1 MEIDEFYE
9 NKEENSVHQE
19 EEQKEIEQD
28 ENKSQLTQVQNTNLE
43 RSLENNPEETQKE
56 NNNQRK
62 GLNVKE
68 SGTKKTHKNF
78 VKKRDRQK
86 PKIGLNPFLP
96 ENNYEYKTQNI
107 ISKHQ
112 KNIHSSRGSYLL
124 NYKNEISDGKEQR
137 HNKSVF
143 SKISEMMYLKTKD
156 ETLPRKKERDLQK
169 EGEENYDKFTEEAY
183 LLSHAN
189 KANKENQKIIEE
201 FLERKKKEE
210 MADKVG
216 IDSDKEKENEL
227 EPFQDAKRSNI
238 ITDRNIL
245 FKSKRTVQEFLEDQ
259 KNKEEKHKTHLKAN
273 AKLYND
279 QISLSVYNKPMI
291 NEETIKLANNG
302 NRNKRTDIHQRLYE
316 EFNEIKQKKEKN
328 EKEKSYL
335 NKNKEK
341 KIPKSNI
348 QKSVERL
355 FNEYETKKKI
365 MDENMQK
372 KEKEIKIR
380 SSSRSASK
388 ISNKIIFKRFK
399 KTLENSFNNV
409 LNKKLEENFEINFSD
424 FILLLYKINFTVK
437 NYFELMQKENNPE
450 EEEIKQSMKALSNYK
465 QNKFEYDI
473 EYKLLIDAWKIISK
487 NKTFKTDLLGS
498 SRRVL
503 IFCLSVLGIYEENIN
518 QGFFKRE
525 FPFLC
530 DPNEINKYSNLSRQ
544 IYKYF
549 SIYKNNAIDGLL
561 FRERDNKKRMEILKE
576 KERFLT
582 FNPVLEKSQKK
593 LMSHLNP
600 TRLSVEK
607 NYQQYQINKEL
618 KLKEKEKIILNTEK
632 EKCPFEPCVAKKQ
645 GKTKVDVSEIS
656 KRLFVT
662 SLKHLKVSNSE
673 ANTFSVKDKLQTY
686 LSDNIHKPNPNY
698 KKMFNKN
705 PLESDNDV
713 KKKIQNMEKLRNK
726 KAYEKLILKKGFKPK
741 EDIVEVNLNTQE
753 NFRSERF
760 ALEDELTNTFKDTFD
775 KYERMSKKKSK
786 KNNDKKCEFEIIIDR
801 KPRKLIIYQND
812 DINCKVKEFCNKYN
826 LDFNDKRRILQV
838 INRQLN
844 ESSILII
851 N

>member
-86 PKIGLNPFLP
+86 PKTGLNPFLP

-335 NKNKEK
+335 NKNK
-341 KIPKSNI
+341 
-348 QKSVERL
+348 
-355 FNEYETKKKI
+355 
-365 MDENMQK
+365 K
-372 KEKEIKIR
+372 KE
-380 SSSRSASK
+380 
-388 ISNKIIFKRFK
+388 
-399 KTLENSFNNV
+399 SF
-409 LNKKLEENFEINFSD
+409 
-424 FILLLYKINFTVK
+424 
-437 NYFELMQKENNPE
+437 
-450 EEEIKQSMKALSNYK
+450 
-465 QNKFEYDI
+465 
-473 EYKLLIDAWKIISK
+473 
-487 NKTFKTDLLGS
+487 
-498 SRRVL
+498 
-503 IFCLSVLGIYEENIN
+503 
-518 QGFFKRE
+518 
-525 FPFLC
+525 
-530 DPNEINKYSNLSRQ
+530 
-544 IYKYF
+544 
-549 SIYKNNAIDGLL
+549 
-561 FRERDNKKRMEILKE
+561 
-576 KERFLT
+576 
-582 FNPVLEKSQKK
+582 
-593 LMSHLNP
+593 
-600 TRLSVEK
+600 
-607 NYQQYQINKEL
+607 
-618 KLKEKEKIILNTEK
+618 
-632 EKCPFEPCVAKKQ
+632 
-645 GKTKVDVSEIS
+645 
-656 KRLFVT
+656 FV
-662 SLKHLKVSNSE
+662 
-673 ANTFSVKDKLQTY
+673 
-686 LSDNIHKPNPNY
+686 
-698 KKMFNKN
+698 
-705 PLESDNDV
+705 
-713 KKKIQNMEKLRNK
+713 
-726 KAYEKLILKKGFKPK
+726 
-741 EDIVEVNLNTQE
+741 
-753 NFRSERF
+753 
-760 ALEDELTNTFKDTFD
+760 
-775 KYERMSKKKSK
+775 
-786 KNNDKKCEFEIIIDR
+786 
-801 KPRKLIIYQND
+801 
-812 DINCKVKEFCNKYN
+812 
-826 LDFNDKRRILQV
+826 
-838 INRQLN
+838 
-844 ESSILII
+844 
-851 N
+851 